1 MARKVWKIDKFDGG
15 LNDYSDPKDIKAN
28 EFTNLQDV
36 YISKAGSIQPLGATL
51 NDTTLPKTAIGV
63 ALTAG
68 QGA

>member
-51 NDTTLPKTAIGV
+51 NDIVSIISFRAISICI
-63 ALTAG
+63 
-68 QGA
+68 